1 MGSLLKA
8 PPLCVI
14 GPAILGE
21 QALTLTGDGAYLV
34 NKKDSSCE
42 VRALQIL
49 SISRL
54 RIKSQS

>member
-34 NKKDSSCE
+34 NKIPH
-42 VRALQIL
+42 VRLEL
-49 SISRL
+49 Y
-54 RIKSQS
+54 KSFPSLD